1 MRVETISYLK
11 KNAASLELEEP
22 LLITQNGQPVY
33 RVESEKLA
41 QLRDQG
47 IAMLKL
53 MNMAERDVKQ
63 GNTMS
68 VSDAKAKLKASMAQ
82 DAHE

>member
-11 KNAASLELEEP
+11 KNAASLDLEEP

-33 RVESEKLA
+33 RVESERLA

-53 MNMAERDVKQ
+53 MNLAERDVKQ
-63 GNTMS
+63 GHTLS
-68 VSDAKAKLKASMAQ
+68 VEQAKERLRAGMKHR
-82 DAHE
+82 DNE

>member
-11 KNAASLELEEP
+11 QNAASLDLEEP
-22 LLITQNGQPVY
+22 LVITQNGQPVY
-33 RVESEKLA
+33 RVESERLA

-53 MNMAERDVKQ
+53 MNLAERDVKQ

-68 VSDAKAKLKASMAQ
+68 LSDAKSKLREGLRQAS
-82 DAHE
+82 DE